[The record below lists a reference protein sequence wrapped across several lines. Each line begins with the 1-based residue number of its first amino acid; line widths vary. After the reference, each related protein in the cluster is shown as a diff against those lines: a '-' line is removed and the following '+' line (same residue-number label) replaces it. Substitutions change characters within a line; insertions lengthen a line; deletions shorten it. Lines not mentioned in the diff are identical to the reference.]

1 LFKIYKFSSGRKNK
15 DDKARQFSHLIIVF
29 AALKT
34 ANHP

>member
-1 LFKIYKFSSGRKNK
+1 MDAKNK
-15 DDKARQFSHLIIVF
+15 DDKARQFYRLIIVF